1 MIKEQQKKVEIG
13 TVKKH
18 DISENQAKIVFLGI
32 GSNLGLRKINIEN
45 AKYLLAE
52 HNLDFLSVSSYYE
65 TPSWPDSRNPK
76 FLNII
81 LKLKCNYSALKLLEI
96 CKFIEIKLGRKKA
109 KKNAP
114 RTCDIDIIDFNNLVS
129 KKTDQIN
136 LPHNMMH
143 KRNFVLFPLF
153 EIQKNWIHPDK
164 QIDIKTLISLLPG
177 RDIRSIKQ
185 I

>member
-1 MIKEQQKKVEIG
+1 MKNQ
-13 TVKKH
+13 

-32 GSNLGLRKINIEN
+32 GSNLGLRKINIEK
-45 AKYLLAE
+45 AKFLLSE
-52 HNLDFLSVSSYYE
+52 YNLNFLSISSYYE
-65 TPSWPDSRNPK
+65 TPSWPDPRKPK

-81 LKLKCNYSALKLLEI
+81 LKLKCNYSAQELLKV
-96 CKFIEIKLGRKKA
+96 CKTIELQLGRKKA

-114 RTCDIDIIDFNNLVS
+114 RTCDLDIIDFNNIVS
-129 KKTDQIN
+129 KKNDEIN
-136 LPHNMMH
+136 LPHKMMH

-153 EIQKNWIHPDK
+153 EIQKNWVHPDK
-164 QIDIKTLISLLPG
+164 QIDVKTLISLLPD

>member
-1 MIKEQQKKVEIG
+1 MIKQ
-13 TVKKH
+13 
-18 DISENQAKIVFLGI
+18 DILEKQAKYSYLAI
-32 GSNLGLRKINIEN
+32 GSNLGDKYGNIEF
-45 AKYLLAE
+45 AKNMLNHYKIYVKE
-52 HNLDFLSVSSYYE
+52 VSSYYE
-65 TPSWPDSRNPK
+65 TPSWPDSKKPK

-81 LKLKCNYSALKLLEI
+81 LKLKCYYSPQELLKI
-96 CKFIEIKLGRKKA
+96 CKTIEIQLGRKKA

-114 RTCDIDIIDFNNLVS
+114 RTCDLDIIDFNKLVS
-129 KKTDQIN
+129 KKNSKIN
-136 LPHNMMH
+136 LPHKMMH

-164 QIDIKTLISLLPG
+164 QIDVKTLISLLPD